1 MRRRPL
7 IQVGSVGVASVLRG
21 CVGWGRLFSTP
32 GGDVEVVNRHDRTH
46 RVTVTLT
53 DPGTGNDVFDEVV
66 EVAPG
71 EKKTASDAFGGGRYT
86 AEVTLDSAG
95 RETFE
100 LRIGRCGA
108 ITFHVHVTE
117 TGELRLSQGHCD

>member
-1 MRRRPL
+1 MRRRSL
-7 IQVGSVGVASVLRG
+7 VQVGLVGVTSVLSG
-21 CVGWGRLFSTP
+21 CFGWGRLFSTP

-53 DPGTGNDVFDEVV
+53 DPADNVVFDEVF

-95 RETFE
+95 RESFE

-108 ITFHVHVTE
+108 ITFHVRVTE
-117 TGELRLSQGHCD
+117 TGGLRLSQGHCD

>member
-1 MRRRPL
+1 MRRRSL
-7 IQVGSVGVASVLRG
+7 VQVGSIGVASVLSG
-21 CVGWGRLFSTP
+21 CFGWGRLFSTP

-53 DPGTGNDVFDEVV
+53 DPTGDEVFDEVI

-71 EKKTASDAFGGGRYT
+71 ETKTTPDAFGGGRYT
-86 AEVTLDSAG
+86 AEVTLGSGG

-108 ITFHVHVTE
+108 ITFHLRVTE
-117 TGELRLSQGHCD
+117 TGELRLSQDHCD

>member
-7 IQVGSVGVASVLRG
+7 IQAGSVGVASVLSG
-21 CVGWGRLFSTP
+21 CFGRGRLFSTP
-32 GGDVEVVNRHDRTH
+32 GGDVEVANRHDQTH

-53 DPGTGNDVFDEVV
+53 DPAGNDVFDEVV
-66 EVAPG
+66 EVALG

-86 AEVTLDSAG
+86 AEVTLNSGG
-95 RETFE
+95 RESFE

-108 ITFHVHVTE
+108 ITFHVRVTE
-117 TGELRLSQGHCD
+117 TGELRLSQDHCD